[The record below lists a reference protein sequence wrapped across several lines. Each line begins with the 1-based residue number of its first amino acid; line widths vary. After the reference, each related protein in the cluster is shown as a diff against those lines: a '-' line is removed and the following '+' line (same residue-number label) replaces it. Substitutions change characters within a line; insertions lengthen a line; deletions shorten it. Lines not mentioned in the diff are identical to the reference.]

1 MDCTEPEPTWLLRMR
16 ELVGYKG
23 LELELELLLRM
34 LEQVEC
40 TVLELEDCK
49 ELLHM
54 VQHKLKVHHRTK

>member
-1 MDCTEPEPTWLLRMR
+1 MR
-16 ELVGYKG
+16 ELVGYKV

-40 TVLELEDCK
+40 KALELEDCK

-54 VQHKLKVHHRTK
+54 VQHKLKVQYRTK